1 MAEAAKTV
9 RIPPRLPL
17 VPLSALAWLVRIPG
31 DPAAVRAFTAA
42 EVDEARRYADERGGT
57 CEPLQ

>member
-1 MAEAAKTV
+1 MAEAAKAM

-17 VPLSALAWLVRIPG
+17 VPLSALAWLALIPG
-31 DPAAVRAFTAA
+31 DPAAVRAFTDA
-42 EVDEARRYADERGGT
+42 EVDDARRYAAERGGT